1 MTLLKSLLKCTAV
14 VQTKI
19 KCCIYRRIIRF
30 QRRFR
35 NELQS
40 QCQKVW
46 EWSESFPNNNWTINI
61 SKRTKTHSSI
71 QEVPN
76 KHRIMWVCLQTLL
89 LRLTEEM
96 PESSR
101 KTSAELMFKVGRLG
115 RTQCFQREAVW
126 ASVKDWSER
135 TDRTTA
141 CLPPAGYKGWGKPN
155 GKDSRQHCKGLQVQF
170 KVEVIWT
177 ALYNELNFFSYCHWS

>member
-1 MTLLKSLLKCTAV
+1 M
-14 VQTKI
+14 
-19 KCCIYRRIIRF
+19 CCIYSPMRRF

-35 NELQS
+35 NESQS

-46 EWSESFPNNNWTINI
+46 EWLESFPNNNWAINI
-61 SKRTKTHSSI
+61 SKRTNPHSSI

-89 LRLTEEM
+89 LRLTAKM
-96 PESSR
+96 PESSQ

-115 RTQCFQREAVW
+115 RARCFQREAVW

-135 TDRTTA
+135 TDRTAA
-141 CLPPAGYKGWGKPN
+141 CLPPAAYKGWK
-155 GKDSRQHCKGLQVQF
+155 SL
-170 KVEVIWT
+170 KV
-177 ALYNELNFFSYCHWS
+177 